1 MVVKAFFSQC
11 TFRHLSSLNIKPYKW
26 EILLVLFL
34 RKPCF
39 FMVKA
44 HCVHA
49 CVCVTHHTF
58 MSDRLCAFPGY
69 SRDRLRFNCF
79 VLRESIAHCA
89 LMLPISSLIIL
100 PLIWAVAEMAGSC
113 VFLYLRLLIN
123 NLFIHTADKPQ
134 TDFLIKV
141 LIQFV
146 SESPVWTVQLLSCME
161 VML

>member
-1 MVVKAFFSQC
+1 M
-11 TFRHLSSLNIKPYKW
+11 
-26 EILLVLFL
+26 LVLFL

-146 SESPVWTVQLLSCME
+146 SESPV
-161 VML
+161 